1 MIKRLILKNRPS
13 VIRLVI
19 KAPTRE
25 KIVIKVSDP
34 TKPNTLFT
42 DRYAFIDNIEEFF
55 VLMPQA
61 PYYAEVSVYNER
73 NGLQMIDNSF
83 EVQSISSED
92 YIVPKYK
99 FSKKTQSFIKFSQEF
114 SLECGYLSYSKKG
127 DIYKSNNGKFRIDY
141 FDVIRSVANQRP
153 LETPAR
159 ISQLTGRIEC
169 SAQSFK
175 KYSVPMRMAILLH
188 EYAHY
193 YINKN
198 PRSEVQADLNGL
210 FIYLKLGYPKIDI
223 YNVFISV
230 FLKSPT
236 QQNKQRFDILNDFVR
251 KNRL

>member
-1 MIKRLILKNRPS
+1 M
-13 VIRLVI
+13 
-19 KAPTRE
+19 
-25 KIVIKVSDP
+25 
-34 TKPNTLFT
+34 
-42 DRYAFIDNIEEFF
+42 
-55 VLMPQA
+55 
-61 PYYAEVSVYNER
+61 
-73 NGLQMIDNSF
+73 
-83 EVQSISSED
+83 
-92 YIVPKYK
+92 
-99 FSKKTQSFIKFSQEF
+99 
-114 SLECGYLSYSKKG
+114 SYSKKG

-193 YINKN
+193 YINRN